1 MNGVWSQFAEEE
13 MFNNIPY
20 EDRPTR
26 HLKAVLKEMQIN
38 GASKSMTDLMFMRQI
53 ENILLV
59 RQR

>member
-26 HLKAVLKEMQIN
+26 HLKAITVAKNTSTCLRTQ
-38 GASKSMTDLMFMRQI
+38 ARQTT
-53 ENILLV
+53 
-59 RQR
+59 